1 MPDSLTVGTSQ
12 VMISQSGKTLGVMI
26 DTNLTMKN
34 QALDLVRTATFE
46 LRRIY
51 SIRHYLSVEA
61 TPKLAL
67 AIVMSRLDYCNSLL
81 YRCPQYLINR
91 LQKVQNNAAHLILK
105 VPKTDH
111 IMQHLQTL
119 H

>member
-1 MPDSLTVGTSQ
+1 MPYSLTVGTSQ

-34 QALDLVRTATFE
+34 QVIYLVRAANYE
-46 LRRIY
+46 LQRIS

-91 LQKVQNNAAHLILK
+91 LQKVQNNAACLILK

-111 IMQHLQTL
+111 IIIIM
-119 H
+119 